1 MASPG
6 DEEVPEGQLDGQ
18 LSWQLEVQLV
28 HAEAGSRIVLV
39 QLRREGQILDSAL
52 GEAATAELAE
62 DRARQR
68 LQGRT
73 QPQIE
78 LGAKEPLA
86 REPLAREP
94 VGRESVARQKAPAP
108 IATSAPLPLPSATQP
123 SQPESLQPPAQPP
136 EEPQVDPED
145 WSAELAQ
152 LELELQRL
160 GWDRDQEA
168 VYLQRVFG
176 NPNRNRLT
184 NYADLQAY
192 LAALQGF
199 SPGTQASS
207 APAPLRRRELL
218 SQCDQLLAQLQW
230 DPGQGRALL
239 EQHFSLTSRQQLS
252 DAHLLQFNMLLE
264 DLSSDL
270 SSGLATTG
278 PPG

>member
-1 MASPG
+1 MPDG
-6 DEEVPEGQLDGQ
+6 KPDDQLN
-18 LSWQLEVQLV
+18 WQLEVQLV

-39 QLRREGQILDSAL
+39 QLRRAGQILDSAL

-73 QPQIE
+73 QPQFE

-86 REPLAREP
+86 REPVTRP
-94 VGRESVARQKAPAP
+94 KAPAP
-108 IATSAPLPLPSATQP
+108 IATPAPLPLPSATQP
-123 SQPESLQPPAQPP
+123 SQPEPLQTPAQPP
-136 EEPQVDPED
+136 EEPQMDPED

-230 DPGQGRALL
+230 EAGQGRALL

-252 DAHLLQFNMLLE
+252 DAQLLQFNMLLE
-264 DLSSDL
+264 DLSS
-270 SSGLATTG
+270 GLAPTG

>member
-108 IATSAPLPLPSATQP
+108 IATPAPLPLPSATQP

-168 VYLQRVFG
+168 LYLQRVFG

-252 DAHLLQFNMLLE
+252 DAQLLQFNMLLE

-270 SSGLATTG
+270 SSGLAPTG

>member
-1 MASPG
+1 M
-6 DEEVPEGQLDGQ
+6 EVPEGKLDGQ

-39 QLRREGQILDSAL
+39 QLRRAGQILDSAL

-68 LQGRT
+68 LQERP

-78 LGAKEPLA
+78 LEA
-86 REPLAREP
+86 RESLAREP
-94 VGRESVARQKAPAP
+94 VARPKAPAP
-108 IATSAPLPLPSATQP
+108 IAAPAPQPLPLPTQP
-123 SQPESLQPPAQPP
+123 SEPESLQPPAQPP

-207 APAPLRRRELL
+207 APAPLRRGELL
-218 SQCDQLLAQLQW
+218 SQCDQLLAKLQW

-252 DAHLLQFNMLLE
+252 DSQLLQFNMLLE
-264 DLSSDL
+264 DLSS
-270 SSGLATTG
+270 GLAPTG
-278 PPG
+278 HPG

>member
-6 DEEVPEGQLDGQ
+6 DEEVPDG
-18 LSWQLEVQLV
+18 QLEVQLV

-39 QLRREGQILDSAL
+39 QLRRAGQILDAAL

-68 LQGRT
+68 LQGRP

-78 LGAKEPLA
+78 LEA

-94 VGRESVARQKAPAP
+94 VARPKAPAP
-108 IATSAPLPLPSATQP
+108 IATPAPQPLPSATKPSPTQP
-123 SQPESLQPPAQPP
+123 SEPESLQPPAQPP

-207 APAPLRRRELL
+207 APAPLRRGELL
-218 SQCDQLLAQLQW
+218 SQCDQLLAKLQW

-252 DAHLLQFNMLLE
+252 DSQLLQFNMLLE
-264 DLSSDL
+264 DLSS
-270 SSGLATTG
+270 GLAPTG

>member
-6 DEEVPEGQLDGQ
+6 DEEVPEGPLDGQ

-39 QLRREGQILDSAL
+39 QLRRAGQILDSAL

-68 LQGRT
+68 LQERP

-78 LGAKEPLA
+78 LEA

-94 VGRESVARQKAPAP
+94 VARPKVPAP
-108 IATSAPLPLPSATQP
+108 IAAPAPLPLPLPTQP
-123 SQPESLQPPAQPP
+123 SDPESLQPPAQPP

-184 NYADLQAY
+184 NYANLQAY

-207 APAPLRRRELL
+207 APAPLRRGELL
-218 SQCDQLLAQLQW
+218 SQCDQLLAKLQW
-230 DPGQGRALL
+230 EAGQGRALL

-252 DAHLLQFNMLLE
+252 DSQLLQFNMLLE

-270 SSGLATTG
+270 SSGLAPTG

>member
-1 MASPG
+1 LASPG
-6 DEEVPEGQLDGQ
+6 DEEVPEGKLDGQ

-68 LQGRT
+68 LQGRP

-78 LGAKEPLA
+78 LG
-86 REPLAREP
+86 AREP
-94 VGRESVARQKAPAP
+94 VGRESVGREPVARQKAPAP
-108 IATSAPLPLPSATQP
+108 IATSAPLPLPSPTQP

-168 VYLQRVFG
+168 LYLQRVFG

-252 DAHLLQFNMLLE
+252 DAQLLQFNMLLE
-264 DLSSDL
+264 DLSRDLSSDL
-270 SSGLATTG
+270 SSGLAPTG

>member
-1 MASPG
+1 M
-6 DEEVPEGQLDGQ
+6 PEGKPDDQLN
-18 LSWQLEVQLV
+18 WQLEVQLV

-39 QLRREGQILDSAL
+39 QLRRAGQILDAAL

-68 LQGRT
+68 LQERP

-78 LGAKEPLA
+78 LEA
-86 REPLAREP
+86 RESLAREP
-94 VGRESVARQKAPAP
+94 VARSKAPAP
-108 IATSAPLPLPSATQP
+108 IAAPAPQPLPLPTPP
-123 SQPESLQPPAQPP
+123 SEPESLQPPAQPP

-207 APAPLRRRELL
+207 APAPLRRGELL
-218 SQCDQLLAQLQW
+218 SQCDQLLAKLQW

-252 DAHLLQFNMLLE
+252 DSQLLQFNMLLE

-270 SSGLATTG
+270 SSGLAPTG
-278 PPG
+278 HPG

>member
-1 MASPG
+1 MDSPE
-6 DEEVPEGQLDGQ
+6 DEKVPEGKPDDQLN
-18 LSWQLEVQLV
+18 WQLEVQLV

-39 QLRREGQILDSAL
+39 QLRRAGQILDSAL

-68 LQGRT
+68 LQDRP

-78 LGAKEPLA
+78 LEA

-94 VGRESVARQKAPAP
+94 VARPKAPAP
-108 IATSAPLPLPSATQP
+108 IATPAPLPLPLPTQP
-123 SQPESLQPPAQPP
+123 SEPESLQTPAQPP

-207 APAPLRRRELL
+207 APAPLRRGELL
-218 SQCDQLLAQLQW
+218 SQCDQLLAKLQW
-230 DPGQGRALL
+230 DAGQGRALL

-252 DAHLLQFNMLLE
+252 DSQLLQFNMLLE

-270 SSGLATTG
+270 SSGLAPTG

>member
-1 MASPG
+1 MASQG
-6 DEEVPEGQLDGQ
+6 DEELSDGQ

-39 QLRREGQILDSAL
+39 QLRRAGQILDSAL

-68 LQGRT
+68 LQGRP

-78 LGAKEPLA
+78 LEAMESLA
-86 REPLAREP
+86 GGKVARGP
-94 VGRESVARQKAPAP
+94 VARQKAPAA
-108 IATSAPLPLPSATQP
+108 IAIPASQT

-230 DPGQGRALL
+230 EPGQGRALL

-252 DAHLLQFNMLLE
+252 DAQLLQFNILLE
-264 DLSSDL
+264 DLSS
-270 SSGLATTG
+270 GLAPTG
-278 PPG
+278 APG

>member
-6 DEEVPEGQLDGQ
+6 DIEVPEGKLDGQ

-39 QLRREGQILDSAL
+39 QLRRAGQILDSAL

-68 LQGRT
+68 LQERP

-78 LGAKEPLA
+78 LEA

-94 VGRESVARQKAPAP
+94 VTRPKAPAP
-108 IATSAPLPLPSATQP
+108 IATPAPLPLPSATQP
-123 SQPESLQPPAQPP
+123 SQPEPLQTPAQPP

-207 APAPLRRRELL
+207 APAPLRRGELL
-218 SQCDQLLAQLQW
+218 SQCDQLLAKLQW
-230 DPGQGRALL
+230 EAGQGRALL

-252 DAHLLQFNMLLE
+252 DSQLLQFNMLLE

-270 SSGLATTG
+270 SSGLAPTG

>member
-1 MASPG
+1 M
-6 DEEVPEGQLDGQ
+6 EVPEGKLDGQ

-39 QLRREGQILDSAL
+39 QLRRAGQILDSAL

-68 LQGRT
+68 LQERP

-78 LGAKEPLA
+78 LEA
-86 REPLAREP
+86 RESLAREP
-94 VGRESVARQKAPAP
+94 VARSKAPAP
-108 IATSAPLPLPSATQP
+108 IAAPAPQPLPLPTQP
-123 SQPESLQPPAQPP
+123 SEPESLQPPAQPP

-207 APAPLRRRELL
+207 APAPLRRGELL
-218 SQCDQLLAQLQW
+218 SQCDQLLAKLQW

-252 DAHLLQFNMLLE
+252 DSQLLQFNMLLE

-270 SSGLATTG
+270 SSGLAPTG
-278 PPG
+278 HPG

>member
-6 DEEVPEGQLDGQ
+6 DEEVPEGKLDGQ

-68 LQGRT
+68 LQGRP

-78 LGAKEPLA
+78 LG
-86 REPLAREP
+86 AREP
-94 VGRESVARQKAPAP
+94 VGRESVGREPVARQKAQAP
-108 IATSAPLPLPSATQP
+108 IATSAPLLLPSPTQP

-168 VYLQRVFG
+168 LYLQRVFG

-252 DAHLLQFNMLLE
+252 DAQLLQFNMLLE

-270 SSGLATTG
+270 SSGPAPTG

>member
-1 MASPG
+1 M
-6 DEEVPEGQLDGQ
+6 EVPEGKLDGQ

-39 QLRREGQILDSAL
+39 QLRRAGQILDSAL

-68 LQGRT
+68 LQERP

-78 LGAKEPLA
+78 LEA
-86 REPLAREP
+86 RESLAREP
-94 VGRESVARQKAPAP
+94 VARPKAPAP
-108 IATSAPLPLPSATQP
+108 IAAPAPLPLPLPTQP
-123 SQPESLQPPAQPP
+123 SEPESLQPPAQPP

-207 APAPLRRRELL
+207 APAPLRRGELL
-218 SQCDQLLAQLQW
+218 SQCDQLLAKLQW

-252 DAHLLQFNMLLE
+252 DSQLLQFNMLLE
-264 DLSSDL
+264 DLSS
-270 SSGLATTG
+270 GLAPTG

>member
-1 MASPG
+1 
-6 DEEVPEGQLDGQ
+6 VPDGKPDDQLN
-18 LSWQLEVQLV
+18 WQLEVQLV

-39 QLRREGQILDSAL
+39 QLRRAGQILDSAL

-68 LQGRT
+68 LQDCP
-73 QPQIE
+73 QPQTE
-78 LGAKEPLA
+78 LEA

-94 VGRESVARQKAPAP
+94 VTRPKAPAP
-108 IATSAPLPLPSATQP
+108 IATPAPLPLPSATQP
-123 SQPESLQPPAQPP
+123 SQPEPLQTPAQPP
-136 EEPQVDPED
+136 EEPQMDPED

-230 DPGQGRALL
+230 EAGQGRALL

-252 DAHLLQFNMLLE
+252 DSQLLQFNMLLE

-270 SSGLATTG
+270 SSGPAPTG

>member
-6 DEEVPEGQLDGQ
+6 DIEVPEGKLDGQ

-39 QLRREGQILDSAL
+39 QLRRAGQILDAAL

-68 LQGRT
+68 LQVRP
-73 QPQIE
+73 QPQTE
-78 LGAKEPLA
+78 LEA

-94 VGRESVARQKAPAP
+94 VTRPKAPAP
-108 IATSAPLPLPSATQP
+108 IATPAPLPLPSATQPSATQPSPTQP

-218 SQCDQLLAQLQW
+218 SQCDQLLAKLQW
-230 DPGQGRALL
+230 EAGQGRALL

-252 DAHLLQFNMLLE
+252 DSQLLQFNMLLE

-270 SSGLATTG
+270 SSGLAPTG

>member
-1 MASPG
+1 MDSPE
-6 DEEVPEGQLDGQ
+6 DEKVPEGKPDDQLN
-18 LSWQLEVQLV
+18 WQLEVQLV

-39 QLRREGQILDSAL
+39 QLRRAGQILDSAL

-68 LQGRT
+68 LQVRP
-73 QPQIE
+73 QPQTE
-78 LGAKEPLA
+78 LEA

-94 VGRESVARQKAPAP
+94 VTRPKAPAP
-108 IATSAPLPLPSATQP
+108 IAT
-123 SQPESLQPPAQPP
+123 PAQPP

-184 NYADLQAY
+184 NYANLQAY

-207 APAPLRRRELL
+207 APAPLRRGELL
-218 SQCDQLLAQLQW
+218 SQCDQLLAKLQW
-230 DPGQGRALL
+230 EAGQGRALL

-252 DAHLLQFNMLLE
+252 DSQLLQFNMLLE

-270 SSGLATTG
+270 SSGLAPTG

>member
-1 MASPG
+1 M
-6 DEEVPEGQLDGQ
+6 EVPEGKLDGQ

-39 QLRREGQILDSAL
+39 QLRRAGQILDSAL

-68 LQGRT
+68 LQERP

-78 LGAKEPLA
+78 LEA
-86 REPLAREP
+86 RESLAREP
-94 VGRESVARQKAPAP
+94 VARPKAPAP
-108 IATSAPLPLPSATQP
+108 IAAPAPLPLPSATKPSPTQP

-218 SQCDQLLAQLQW
+218 SQCDQLLAKLQW
-230 DPGQGRALL
+230 EPGQGRALL

-252 DAHLLQFNMLLE
+252 DSQLLQFNMLLE
-264 DLSSDL
+264 DLSS
-270 SSGLATTG
+270 GLAPTG

>member
-1 MASPG
+1 LASPG
-6 DEEVPEGQLDGQ
+6 DEEVPDG
-18 LSWQLEVQLV
+18 QLEVQLV

-39 QLRREGQILDSAL
+39 QLRRAGQILDAAL

-68 LQGRT
+68 LQGRP

-78 LGAKEPLA
+78 LEA
-86 REPLAREP
+86 REPLTREP
-94 VGRESVARQKAPAP
+94 VARPKAPAP
-108 IATSAPLPLPSATQP
+108 IATPAPQPLASATQPSATQP
-123 SQPESLQPPAQPP
+123 LPTQPSEPESLQPPAQPP

-160 GWDRDQEA
+160 SWDRDQEA

-176 NPNRNRLT
+176 NPNRNRIT

-230 DPGQGRALL
+230 EPGQGRALL
-239 EQHFSLTSRQQLS
+239 EQHFCLTSRQQLS
-252 DAHLLQFNMLLE
+252 DAQLLQFNMLLE
-264 DLSSDL
+264 DLSCDL
-270 SSGLATTG
+270 SSGLAPTG
-278 PPG
+278 PQG

>member
-1 MASPG
+1 M
-6 DEEVPEGQLDGQ
+6 EVPEGKLDGQ

-39 QLRREGQILDSAL
+39 QLRRAGQILDSAL

-68 LQGRT
+68 LQERP

-78 LGAKEPLA
+78 LEA
-86 REPLAREP
+86 RESLAREP
-94 VGRESVARQKAPAP
+94 VARPKAPAP
-108 IATSAPLPLPSATQP
+108 IAAPAPLPLPLPTHP
-123 SQPESLQPPAQPP
+123 SEPESLQPPAQPP

-218 SQCDQLLAQLQW
+218 SQCDQLLAKLQW
-230 DPGQGRALL
+230 EPGQGRALL

-252 DAHLLQFNMLLE
+252 DSQLLQFNMLLE
-264 DLSSDL
+264 DLSS
-270 SSGLATTG
+270 GLAPTG

>member
-1 MASPG
+1 M
-6 DEEVPEGQLDGQ
+6 EVPEGKLDGQ

-39 QLRREGQILDSAL
+39 QLRRAGQILDAAL

-68 LQGRT
+68 LQERP

-78 LGAKEPLA
+78 LEA
-86 REPLAREP
+86 RESLAREP
-94 VGRESVARQKAPAP
+94 VARSKAPAP
-108 IATSAPLPLPSATQP
+108 IAAPAPQPLPLPTQP
-123 SQPESLQPPAQPP
+123 SEPESLQPPAQPP

-218 SQCDQLLAQLQW
+218 SQCDQLLAKLQW
-230 DPGQGRALL
+230 EPGQGRALL

-252 DAHLLQFNMLLE
+252 DSQLLQFNMLLE
-264 DLSSDL
+264 DLSR
-270 SSGLATTG
+270 GLAPTG

>member
-1 MASPG
+1 MP
-6 DEEVPEGQLDGQ
+6 DG
-18 LSWQLEVQLV
+18 QLEVQLV

-39 QLRREGQILDSAL
+39 QLRRAGQILDAAL

-68 LQGRT
+68 LQGRP

-78 LGAKEPLA
+78 LEA
-86 REPLAREP
+86 REPLTREP
-94 VGRESVARQKAPAP
+94 VARPKAPAP
-108 IATSAPLPLPSATQP
+108 IATPAPQPLASATQPSATQP
-123 SQPESLQPPAQPP
+123 SATQPLPTQPSEPESLQPPAQPP

-168 VYLQRVFG
+168 VYLQRVFD

-230 DPGQGRALL
+230 EPGQGRALL

-252 DAHLLQFNMLLE
+252 DAQLLQFNMLLE
-264 DLSSDL
+264 DLSCDL
-270 SSGLATTG
+270 SSGLAPTG
-278 PPG
+278 PQG

>member
-1 MASPG
+1 
-6 DEEVPEGQLDGQ
+6 
-18 LSWQLEVQLV
+18 
-28 HAEAGSRIVLV
+28 
-39 QLRREGQILDSAL
+39 
-52 GEAATAELAE
+52 
-62 DRARQR
+62 
-68 LQGRT
+68 
-73 QPQIE
+73 
-78 LGAKEPLA
+78 
-86 REPLAREP
+86 
-94 VGRESVARQKAPAP
+94 
-108 IATSAPLPLPSATQP
+108 
-123 SQPESLQPPAQPP
+123 
-136 EEPQVDPED
+136 VDPED

-207 APAPLRRRELL
+207 APAPLRRGELL
-218 SQCDQLLAQLQW
+218 SQCDQLLAKLQW

-252 DAHLLQFNMLLE
+252 DSQLLQFNMLLE
-264 DLSSDL
+264 DLSS
-270 SSGLATTG
+270 GLAPTG

>member
-1 MASPG
+1 M
-6 DEEVPEGQLDGQ
+6 DGQ

-28 HAEAGSRIVLV
+28 HVEAGSRIVLV
-39 QLRREGQILDSAL
+39 QLRRAGQILDSAL

-68 LQGRT
+68 LQGRP

-78 LGAKEPLA
+78 LEAMESLA
-86 REPLAREP
+86 REKVARGP
-94 VGRESVARQKAPAP
+94 VARQKAPAP
-108 IATSAPLPLPSATQP
+108 IATPAPLPLPSPTQP
-123 SQPESLQPPAQPP
+123 SQPESWQPPAQPP

-145 WSAELAQ
+145 WSTELAQ

-230 DPGQGRALL
+230 EPGQGRALL
-239 EQHFSLTSRQQLS
+239 ERHFSLTSRQQLS
-252 DAHLLQFNMLLE
+252 DAQLLQFNMLLE

-270 SSGLATTG
+270 SSGLAPTG

>member
-6 DEEVPEGQLDGQ
+6 DEEVPEGKLDGQ

-39 QLRREGQILDSAL
+39 QLRRAGQILDSAL

-68 LQGRT
+68 LQGRP

-78 LGAKEPLA
+78 LGA

-108 IATSAPLPLPSATQP
+108 IATPAPLPLPSATQP

-168 VYLQRVFG
+168 LYLQRVFG

-252 DAHLLQFNMLLE
+252 DAQLLQFNMLLE

-270 SSGLATTG
+270 SSGLAPTG

>member
-1 MASPG
+1 M
-6 DEEVPEGQLDGQ
+6 
-18 LSWQLEVQLV
+18 
-28 HAEAGSRIVLV
+28 
-39 QLRREGQILDSAL
+39 
-52 GEAATAELAE
+52 
-62 DRARQR
+62 
-68 LQGRT
+68 
-73 QPQIE
+73 
-78 LGAKEPLA
+78 
-86 REPLAREP
+86 
-94 VGRESVARQKAPAP
+94 
-108 IATSAPLPLPSATQP
+108 
-123 SQPESLQPPAQPP
+123 
-136 EEPQVDPED
+136 DPED

-168 VYLQRVFG
+168 LYLQRVFG

-252 DAHLLQFNMLLE
+252 DAQLLQFNMLLE

-270 SSGLATTG
+270 SSGLAPTG

>member
-6 DEEVPEGQLDGQ
+6 DEEVPDRQ

-78 LGAKEPLA
+78 LGA

-108 IATSAPLPLPSATQP
+108 IATPAPLPLPSATQP

-168 VYLQRVFG
+168 LYLQRVFG

-230 DPGQGRALL
+230 EAGQGRALL

-252 DAHLLQFNMLLE
+252 DAQLLQFNMLLE

-270 SSGLATTG
+270 SSGLAPTG

>member
-1 MASPG
+1 M
-6 DEEVPEGQLDGQ
+6 PEGKPDDQLN
-18 LSWQLEVQLV
+18 WQLEVQLV

-39 QLRREGQILDSAL
+39 QLRRAGQILDSAL

-86 REPLAREP
+86 GEP
-94 VGRESVARQKAPAP
+94 VARQKAPAP

-252 DAHLLQFNMLLE
+252 DAQLLQFNMLLE
-264 DLSSDL
+264 DLSS
-270 SSGLATTG
+270 GLAPTG

>member
-1 MASPG
+1 LASQG
-6 DEEVPEGQLDGQ
+6 DEELSDGQ

-39 QLRREGQILDSAL
+39 QLRRAGQILDSAL

-68 LQGRT
+68 LQGRP

-78 LGAKEPLA
+78 LEA
-86 REPLAREP
+86 REPEAKEKVAREP
-94 VGRESVARQKAPAP
+94 MARPKAPAP
-108 IATSAPLPLPSATQP
+108 IAIPASQT

-136 EEPQVDPED
+136 EVPQVDPED

-230 DPGQGRALL
+230 EPGQGRALL

-252 DAHLLQFNMLLE
+252 DAQLLQFNILLE
-264 DLSSDL
+264 DLSS
-270 SSGLATTG
+270 GLAPTG
-278 PPG
+278 APG

>member
-1 MASPG
+1 M
-6 DEEVPEGQLDGQ
+6 EVPEGKLDGQ

-39 QLRREGQILDSAL
+39 QLRRAGQILDSAL

-68 LQGRT
+68 LQERP

-78 LGAKEPLA
+78 LEA
-86 REPLAREP
+86 RESLAREP
-94 VGRESVARQKAPAP
+94 VARSKAPAP
-108 IATSAPLPLPSATQP
+108 IAAPAPQPLPLPTQP
-123 SQPESLQPPAQPP
+123 SEPESLQPPAQPP

-207 APAPLRRRELL
+207 APAPLRRGELL
-218 SQCDQLLAQLQW
+218 SQCDQLLAKLQW

-252 DAHLLQFNMLLE
+252 DSQLLQFNMLLE
-264 DLSSDL
+264 DLSS
-270 SSGLATTG
+270 GLAPTG
-278 PPG
+278 HPG

>member
-1 MASPG
+1 M
-6 DEEVPEGQLDGQ
+6 
-18 LSWQLEVQLV
+18 
-28 HAEAGSRIVLV
+28 
-39 QLRREGQILDSAL
+39 
-52 GEAATAELAE
+52 
-62 DRARQR
+62 
-68 LQGRT
+68 
-73 QPQIE
+73 
-78 LGAKEPLA
+78 
-86 REPLAREP
+86 
-94 VGRESVARQKAPAP
+94 
-108 IATSAPLPLPSATQP
+108 
-123 SQPESLQPPAQPP
+123 
-136 EEPQVDPED
+136 DPED

-184 NYADLQAY
+184 NYANLQAY

-252 DAHLLQFNMLLE
+252 DAQLLQFNMLLE

-270 SSGLATTG
+270 SSDHKKEEEPLGTKLG
-278 PPG
+278 KKQF

>member
-1 MASPG
+1 
-6 DEEVPEGQLDGQ
+6 
-18 LSWQLEVQLV
+18 
-28 HAEAGSRIVLV
+28 
-39 QLRREGQILDSAL
+39 
-52 GEAATAELAE
+52 
-62 DRARQR
+62 
-68 LQGRT
+68 
-73 QPQIE
+73 
-78 LGAKEPLA
+78 
-86 REPLAREP
+86 
-94 VGRESVARQKAPAP
+94 
-108 IATSAPLPLPSATQP
+108 
-123 SQPESLQPPAQPP
+123 
-136 EEPQVDPED
+136 VDPED

-199 SPGTQASS
+199 STGTQASS

-218 SQCDQLLAQLQW
+218 SQCDQLLAKLQW
-230 DPGQGRALL
+230 EPGQGRALL

-252 DAHLLQFNMLLE
+252 DSQLLQFNMLLE
-264 DLSSDL
+264 DLSS
-270 SSGLATTG
+270 GLAPTG